1 MPQEKY
7 FLNWPS
13 YSDHLRS
20 TFRHMMETGDFSD
33 VTLVCEDRK
42 QFRAHRNILA
52 AGSPMFMDLLQINQ
66 GTQPVIFLKG
76 VQGSDL
82 ETILQFLYFGEATL
96 YENRMTA
103 LLDVFKILGIQDLFK
118 SINSDEI
125 LPTIVEKSDIV
136 EEQIHSVDDFPPDSK
151 MDLVKLD
158 MDMDVEQFLQMKM
171 NDQILPGN
179 VEKTAQTK
187 TNIVEEKLLSEDDF
201 PPDSNIESI
210 KLDMNVEQIPK
221 PVYRC
226 DQCDYQAKQRGH
238 LKHHIR
244 YTHQGIRFKCYICE
258 NQFSRKEI
266 LSQHIQSKH
275 ESIRYDCE
283 ECGKSFQFKNR
294 LGVHMK
300 SVHDGIRFPCDKC
313 VKQFSTNEKL
323 SIHIKAVHDGIR
335 FHCDQCDKQFSRKDK
350 LGRHI
355 KSVHNGI
362 RHSCNQCSYQ
372 STRSDHLSMHIKEKH

>member
-1 MPQEKY
+1 MTQGKC

-13 YSDHLRS
+13 YSEHLRS
-20 TFRHMMETGDFSD
+20 TFRHMMESGDFSD

-66 GTQPVIFLKG
+66 GNQPVIFLKG

-96 YENRMTA
+96 YKNRINA
-103 LLDVFKILGIQDLFK
+103 FLGVSKILEIQDLFY

-125 LPTIVEKSDIV
+125 FQLHT
-136 EEQIHSVDDFPPDSK
+136 VDDFPPDSK
-151 MDLVKLD
+151 MDSVKLDTDVEQIPKKKMRDEIIPVVFETNIVKEQQHSVDNFSPDSKIESVKLD
-158 MDMDVEQFLQMKM
+158 MD
-171 NDQILPGN
+171 
-179 VEKTAQTK
+179 
-187 TNIVEEKLLSEDDF
+187 
-201 PPDSNIESI
+201 
-210 KLDMNVEQIPK
+210 VEQIPK
-221 PVYRC
+221 PLYKC
-226 DQCDYQAKQRGH
+226 DQCDYQAKQKGH
-238 LKHHIR
+238 LKHHIN

-300 SVHDGIRFPCDKC
+300 SVHDGIRFPCGKC
-313 VKQFSTNEKL
+313 IKQFSTNEKL

-372 STRSDHLSMHIKEKH
+372 STRSDHLSMHMKEKH